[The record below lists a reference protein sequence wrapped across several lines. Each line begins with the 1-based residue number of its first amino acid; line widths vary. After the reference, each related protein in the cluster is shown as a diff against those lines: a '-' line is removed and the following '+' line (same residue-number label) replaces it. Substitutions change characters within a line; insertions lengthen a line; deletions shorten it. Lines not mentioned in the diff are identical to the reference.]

1 MFYHRIEVGAAIAN
15 QARGLVVSDLIK
27 GPATSDGPRSIR
39 SFAFGTTEDICIP
52 IGMFVVMPSIH
63 SNLIGTSFS
72 PSNIQPRNG

>member
-15 QARGLVVSDLIK
+15 QAQGLVVSDLIK
-27 GPATSDGPRSIR
+27 GRATPDGPRSIR

-63 SNLIGTSFS
+63 SNLIATSFS
-72 PSNIQPRNG
+72 LSNIQPWNG